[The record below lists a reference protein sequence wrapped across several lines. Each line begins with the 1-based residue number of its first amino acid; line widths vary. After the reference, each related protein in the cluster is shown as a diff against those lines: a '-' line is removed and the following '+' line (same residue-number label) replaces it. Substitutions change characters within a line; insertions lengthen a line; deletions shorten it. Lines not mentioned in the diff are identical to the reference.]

1 MAGIS
6 PKLPLTS
13 DYTDGHFRLNK
24 TIEQVTRQNLKNLLL
39 TCPGERMMD
48 PEFGVGMRNFLFEQN
63 TPFTY
68 GEIYTKIVEQTSAY
82 MNYIQINDIV
92 FNDGETS
99 QSQFD
104 TNTVSI
110 TIHFTI
116 LPLNLKDILTLP
128 I

>member
-13 DYTDGHFRLNK
+13 DYTDGHFKLNK

>member
-6 PKLPLTS
+6 PALPLTS
-13 DYTDGHFRLNK
+13 TTTDGHFKLNK

-39 TCPGERMMD
+39 TCPGERIMD

-68 GEIYTKIVEQTSAY
+68 GEIYTKIVEQTSIY

-116 LPLNLKDILTLP
+116 LPLNLTDILTLP

>member
-1 MAGIS
+1 
-6 PKLPLTS
+6 
-13 DYTDGHFRLNK
+13 
-24 TIEQVTRQNLKNLLL
+24 
-39 TCPGERMMD
+39 MMD